1 MSSGLGREVPG
12 RQAQEGPAQEQG
24 VDRGGQEEGC
34 WDEEGPPAKRNTKQT
49 CKERSSETLSESRFN
64 EVNKHRQAG
73 KGLFKPVTL
82 SSALAKV
89 TGISG
94 KASRPAVFKALWAYI
109 KKKVACGFPPRSPVH
124 VALRVV

>member
-1 MSSGLGREVPG
+1 M
-12 RQAQEGPAQEQG
+12 
-24 VDRGGQEEGC
+24 
-34 WDEEGPPAKRNTKQT
+34 
-49 CKERSSETLSESRFN
+49 
-64 EVNKHRQAG
+64 NKHRQAG

-109 KKKVACGFPPRSPVH
+109 KKKVACGFSPRSPVH

>member
-24 VDRGGQEEGC
+24 VDRGGQEERREA
-34 WDEEGPPAKRNTKQT
+34 EEGPPAKRNPKQT
-49 CKERSSETLSESRFN
+49 CKERSSEIFSEERFN
-64 EVNKHRQAG
+64 EMNKHRQAG

-94 KASRPAVFKALWAYI
+94 KATRPAVFKALWAYI

-124 VALRVV
+124 TALRVV

>member
-1 MSSGLGREVPG
+1 MNLHG
-12 RQAQEGPAQEQG
+12 
-24 VDRGGQEEGC
+24 EERL
-34 WDEEGPPAKRNTKQT
+34 KRM
-49 CKERSSETLSESRFN
+49 
-64 EVNKHRQAG
+64 NKNRQAG
-73 KGLFKPVTL
+73 KGLFKPLTL

-94 KASRPAVFKALWAYI
+94 KAPRTAVVKALWVYI

>member
-1 MSSGLGREVPG
+1 M
-12 RQAQEGPAQEQG
+12 
-24 VDRGGQEEGC
+24 
-34 WDEEGPPAKRNTKQT
+34 
-49 CKERSSETLSESRFN
+49 
-64 EVNKHRQAG
+64 NKHRQAG

-109 KKKVACGFPPRSPVH
+109 KKKVRRRVHSVRSV
-124 VALRVV
+124 RVVILLRKKREKKRARA